1 MPAYLAFYPVAFSFS
16 PCSPSPRP
24 DARCPSS
31 SGCCWTSGRSSLP
44 GAMIIWYI
52 SLGPAVASAHGFE
65 LANLVLFAYPVGDLL
80 LLFGVLSL
88 LWRGAPRSSVASLR
102 IFATGILVFIVA
114 DVVYDY
120 VSTHA
125 NYLGGDPVDTLWM
138 VALAILFVAAACQLR
153 AQPEDEFAVPPRPLT
168 SGPSILP
175 YLAVAG
181 SYILLMVV
189 GLRSVTFNSVGGVLL
204 GAVVLTVL
212 VSVRQFAA
220 LQDNSRL
227 TVRYAEL
234 ASIERSPVCTTGAI
248 SWRRGKRLAHAQ
260 RLGQPLDVLLIDVDH
275 FKQINDVYG
284 HAVGDRV
291 LADVAQA
298 CREQVRPDDIVGR
311 YGGDEFVIVIP
322 QATGHRA
329 TQVATRL
336 TGPLTG
342 VSSREARRSCSR
354 ERRHRRV
361 SGSGDLPS
369 LLARADL
376 AMYEAK
382 KAGGLASHL
391 GKRANQAPGTDR

>member
-1 MPAYLAFYPVAFSFS
+1 MPA
-16 PCSPSPRP
+16 R
-24 DARCPSS
+24 
-31 SGCCWTSGRSSLP
+31 
-44 GAMIIWYI
+44 
-52 SLGPAVASAHGFE
+52 
-65 LANLVLFAYPVGDLL
+65 
-80 LLFGVLSL
+80 
-88 LWRGAPRSSVASLR
+88 
-102 IFATGILVFIVA
+102 
-114 DVVYDY
+114 
-120 VSTHA
+120 
-125 NYLGGDPVDTLWM
+125 
-138 VALAILFVAAACQLR
+138 
-153 AQPEDEFAVPPRPLT
+153 EDEFAAPPRPLT

-181 SYILLMVV
+181 SYVLLMIV

-227 TVRYAEL
+227 TARYAEL
-234 ASIERSPVCTTGAI
+234 ASIDGMTGLYN
-248 SWRRGKRLAHAQ
+248 RRHLMEAGESALAHAQ
-260 RLGQPLDVLLIDVDH
+260 RLGQPLAVLLIDVDH

-284 HAVGDRV
+284 HAAGDRV
-291 LADVAQA
+291 LADVAQT

-342 VSSREARRSCSR
+342 VSSRDGTPVMFT
-354 ERRHRRV
+354 V
-361 SGSGDLPS
+361 SVGIAESTGSGDLPS

-382 KAGGLASHL
+382 KAGGACFRICGKLA
-391 GKRANQAPGTDR
+391 GQAPGTDG